1 MIYRAFALLFL
12 LLASPLLA
20 GSEEN
25 WQLLGSVE
33 IKEIIT
39 GDQWRVEKTFP
50 PALKGAAKDFEIEGF
65 FVPVLAEGEIR
76 QFLLVEDPADC
87 PFCGN
92 GGYGPVL
99 EVHTRRPVPD
109 MPEFTVMTVKGQLE
123 FVEDPETMQL
133 FKLTEARILRSG
145 K

>member
-1 MIYRAFALLFL
+1 MIYRALALFAL
-12 LLASPLLA
+12 LLASPLHA

-25 WQLLGSVE
+25 WRLLGSVE
-33 IKEIIT
+33 MKEIIN

-50 PALKGAAKDFEIEGF
+50 QALKDASKDFEIEGF

-109 MPEFTVMTVKGQLE
+109 LPEFTVMTIRGQLE

-133 FKLTEARILRSG
+133 FKLTGARILRSG
-145 K
+145 E